1 LNKKPLGT
9 GPFRFLEWKTGAKTV
24 FEANPDYFEDR
35 PYLSRVITR
44 VIPDPATMFL
54 ELKSGGIDMMG
65 LTPIQ
70 YTRQTKTEEFRKSF
84 NKYRYLSFGYT
95 YLGFRLSHPLFTDRR
110 VRQAFA
116 YAIHKKEIIDGVLFG
131 LGQEA
136 TGPYKPGTWAH
147 NPDVKKYPYDPE
159 KAKALL
165 AEAGWKDG
173 PDQRREREP
182 RQDGGDHPAEP
193 LRRRGQDGDPD
204 AGVGGLHQRVRR
216 QAQIRCGDPRLE
228 HLPGSRPVRHLELE
242 EDGAEGAQLRW
253 ICE

>member
-1 LNKKPLGT
+1 
-9 GPFRFLEWKTGAKTV
+9 
-24 FEANPDYFEDR
+24 
-35 PYLSRVITR
+35 
-44 VIPDPATMFL
+44 MFL

-147 NPDVKKYPYDPE
+147 NPDVKKYPNTPTIR
-159 KAKALL
+159 KK
-165 AEAGWKDG
+165 
-173 PDQRREREP
+173 
-182 RQDGGDHPAEP
+182 
-193 LRRRGQDGDPD
+193 RRRSWRRRDGKTRT
-204 AGVGGLHQRVRR
+204 ATESWRR
-216 QAQIRCGDPRLE
+216 RKEISRLR
-228 HLPGSRPVRHLELE
+228 S
-242 EDGAEGAQLRW
+242 
-253 ICE
+253 